1 MSKAKT
7 ADLPPRKAFSWK
19 RLRNQFLNLV
29 GNPFNMVVFFSLIIL
44 IALIV
49 IPLLTMVSNTL
60 FAQKQDLQ
68 YLNMQKMGIVNP
80 IEFKKLDPK
89 DYLVHDGDMTLWY
102 WQQVL
107 AGQLSKEILWEPLL
121 HSLTIGFFVT
131 IISIPLGA
139 VMAWIMVRT

>member
-1 MSKAKT
+1 MKKRKP
-7 ADLPPRKAFSWK
+7 ADLPPRKKITWT
-19 RLRNQFLNLV
+19 RLKNQFLNLV

-49 IPLLTMVSNTL
+49 VPLLTMVSNTL

-68 YLNMQKMGIVNP
+68 YLNMQAMGIVNP

-89 DYLVHDGDMTLWY
+89 DYLIHEGDFTLWY

-107 AGQLSKEILWEPLL
+107 AGQLSKEILWEPL
-121 HSLTIGFFVT
+121 
-131 IISIPLGA
+131 
-139 VMAWIMVRT
+139 